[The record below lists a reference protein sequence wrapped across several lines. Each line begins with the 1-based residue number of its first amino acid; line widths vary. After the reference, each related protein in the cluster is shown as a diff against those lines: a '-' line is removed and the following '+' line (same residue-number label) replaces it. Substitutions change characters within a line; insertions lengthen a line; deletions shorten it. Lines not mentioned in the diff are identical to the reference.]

1 MAVAWVWLRIERE
14 PIVIAGRSGGA
25 PPMPAPIIV
34 AHDEPNTRELA
45 VSALRAA
52 GLQAVGFDDSMKAL
66 LAVETDTGVRVL
78 VTRMDFG
85 PGKLNGAA
93 LARMLRIKRREI
105 RTVFVARPEN
115 RIYADGA
122 GEFLPKPLD
131 PPLLVDTV
139 ARLLRAKAS

>member
-1 MAVAWVWLRIERE
+1 
-14 PIVIAGRSGGA
+14 
-25 PPMPAPIIV
+25 MPAPIIV